1 MEGENSST
9 PSGYSM
15 LPVLTGV
22 LIQWWMS
29 LRLSTGL
36 DVG

>member
-15 LPVLTGV
+15 LQILTGV
-22 LIQWWMS
+22 LLQWWMP
-29 LRLSTGL
+29 LGLSTGL